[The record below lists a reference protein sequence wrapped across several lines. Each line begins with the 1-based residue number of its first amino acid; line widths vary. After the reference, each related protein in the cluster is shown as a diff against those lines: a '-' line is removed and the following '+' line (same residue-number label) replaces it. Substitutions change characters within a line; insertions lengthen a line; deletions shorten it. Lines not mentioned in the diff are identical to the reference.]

1 VSTID
6 LSLRIAA
13 SPDVVFDLSRSIDT
27 HSASMSKSA
36 EQAVDGTTEGHIE
49 LGEQVTWRAR
59 HFGFTFHMTS
69 LITEMERPRRFVDE
83 QVAGPFRY
91 WRHVHTFDAEADGT
105 RMLDRID
112 YEAPFGPLGHAANR
126 LLLNRYLINLIARRN
141 DFIKQSAEA

>member
-1 VSTID
+1 
-6 LSLRIAA
+6 
-13 SPDVVFDLSRSIDT
+13 
-27 HSASMSKSA
+27 MSKSA

-69 LITEMERPRRFVDE
+69 RITEMERPRRFVDE

-91 WRHVHTFDAEADGT
+91 WRHVHSFEAEADGT

-112 YEAPFGPLGHAANR
+112 YEAPFGLLGRAADR
-126 LLLNRYLINLIARRN
+126 LLLNRYLTDLIARRN